1 MTNIGATPDKLWLK
15 VLKRKLTPDGLFWK
29 VRNYG
34 PPSPQHIK
42 TKILATYSLENATWV
57 ETGTYLGDTTL
68 KLSKIAKQ
76 VISIEPQAELSEFAK
91 NRLKRCK
98 NVDVINK
105 TSENSIA
112 EILESIAGP
121 TCFWLDGH
129 YSGDVTYKGVAI
141 SPIEFELTCI
151 ATYLKRNNPIVVF
164 IDDFRLFVNSASSEY
179 PSHWNLV
186 DWALENKMT
195 WTVEHDIFIAKSR

>member
-1 MTNIGATPDKLWLK
+1 MTIIGTMADKLWLK
-15 VLKRKLTPDGLFWK
+15 VLKRKLIPDGLVWK
-29 VRNYG
+29 IRNYS

-42 TKILATYSLENATWV
+42 TRILATHSLENAIWI

-91 NRLKRCK
+91 LRLKRCK
-98 NVDVINK
+98 NVDVLNK
-105 TSENSIA
+105 TSEESIA
-112 EILESIAGP
+112 QILESISGP

-141 SPIEFELTCI
+141 SPIAHELESITSF
-151 ATYLKRNNPIVVF
+151 LDRNNPIVVF
-164 IDDFRLFVNSASSEY
+164 IDDFRLFADSTSSGY
-179 PSHWNLV
+179 PSHWSLV